1 MALNGYDLMKLGY
14 TDKEIGKIKN
24 YLLNKILD
32 EGIPNDKE
40 TLLNIVHELKK
51 IQV

>member
-1 MALNGYDLMKLGY
+1 MKLGY
-14 TDKEIGKIKN
+14 TGKEIGAVKN

-32 EGIPNDKE
+32 EGIPNDKDI
-40 TLLNIVHELKK
+40 LLNIVHELQK